1 MTSDVLPA
9 TEKGRWL
16 EDCVTDA
23 QIGWALDDVAV
34 RVSQTQDIE
43 RQLLAER
50 ERVIAAEQDWAI
62 DGIEEQLD
70 QLRDHLRE
78 LEAEREQLVDERL
91 SVGVSWPE
99 H

>member
-1 MTSDVLPA
+1 
-9 TEKGRWL
+9 
-16 EDCVTDA
+16 
-23 QIGWALDDVAV
+23 
-34 RVSQTQDIE
+34 
-43 RQLLAER
+43 LLAER

-70 QLRDHLRE
+70 QVRDHVRE
-78 LEAEREQLVDERL
+78 LDSEREHVVDERP